1 MAVQFNA
8 NPPKVKEL
16 IESAT
21 LVMIEKEW
29 CPFCIKAKA
38 AIANY
43 VNNDHPQ
50 YKILKLEDMN
60 GKPLIP
66 NVSKYQDEMAKLSG
80 GSRSVPKV
88 FLNSKLLG
96 GGDEVQ
102 ALHQSGQ
109 LRQMFIDAGLVKV
122 EPVSP
127 LEPVSP
133 PVAELI
139 KSAKLV
145 MISLEWCPICD
156 RAKNAIANYVD
167 RDHPQ
172 YKVFELEDMDHT
184 PLVPDVEKYRQELT
198 QLFGS
203 RTVPKVFLEGQLLGG
218 ADDSEAL
225 HKSGKL
231 RKMLIDAG
239 MVSAADFPDSNSG
252 VQVEVDSMN
261 VRYFINGKIQ
271 TAKSFKQLQTSS
283 L

>member
-102 ALHQSGQ
+102 ALHQRGQ
-109 LRQMFIDAGLVKV
+109 LRQMFIDAGLVK
-122 EPVSP
+122 
-127 LEPVSP
+127 
-133 PVAELI
+133 A
-139 KSAKLV
+139 
-145 MISLEWCPICD
+145 
-156 RAKNAIANYVD
+156 
-167 RDHPQ
+167 
-172 YKVFELEDMDHT
+172 
-184 PLVPDVEKYRQELT
+184 
-198 QLFGS
+198 
-203 RTVPKVFLEGQLLGG
+203 
-218 ADDSEAL
+218 
-225 HKSGKL
+225 
-231 RKMLIDAG
+231 
-239 MVSAADFPDSNSG
+239 
-252 VQVEVDSMN
+252 
-261 VRYFINGKIQ
+261 
-271 TAKSFKQLQTSS
+271 
-283 L
+283 